1 MKPRIDRTNLKTV
14 IIKAGRNHTFN
25 VDISGEPPPEV
36 KWMLNDV
43 EVVANDHN
51 VIKNVDYHSDF
62 SLLNAL
68 RKQTGKYTITATN
81 RNGTDSV
88 TVEVTVLGK
97 PSRPGGPLEV
107 TDVRKEG
114 CKLKWNPP
122 EDDGGKPIQFYEVE
136 KFDKETGRWTRCG
149 KSDKP
154 EFDVQGLTPGK
165 EYLFRCVAV
174 NDEGESEPL
183 ETTKGVIAK
192 DPWGELACVAA
203 GVVACIATATAVTAS
218 AGGAGRVS
226 TYAYVCVTCSPLLPQ
241 TTTTV
246 TGRTHSPIT
255 MQGLDSQPRPRQI
268 S

>member
-1 MKPRIDRTNLKTV
+1 M

-36 KWMLNDV
+36 KWALNDV
-43 EVVANDHN
+43 EVVANDHYTL
-51 VIKNVDYHSDF
+51 KNVEYHSDF
-62 SLLNAL
+62 GLVNAI

-97 PSRPGGPLEV
+97 PSRPGGPLQV
-107 TDVRKEG
+107 SDVHKEG

-122 EDDGGKPIQFYEVE
+122 DDDGGKPIQFYEVE

-154 EFDVQGLTPGK
+154 EFEVTGLTPGK

-174 NDEGESEPL
+174 SDEGESEPL

-192 DPWGELACVAA
+192 DPWGK
-203 GVVACIATATAVTAS
+203 
-218 AGGAGRVS
+218 
-226 TYAYVCVTCSPLLPQ
+226 YAIYREGSPE
-241 TTTTV
+241 
-246 TGRTHSPIT
+246 
-255 MQGLDSQPRPRQI
+255 
-268 S
+268 